1 MTFQSEL
8 SQEDLSQAGLPQAE
22 LSNLNHQA
30 TSQVSRY
37 SGFSWLDKL
46 TRLPKQ
52 FRQSLLTII
61 CCLFLVVSAAS
72 YSQPTYAAGQSSQ
85 SNSSD
90 SKKQQLKQL
99 QQQINQLKKKLK
111 ETRQQYRGEQQSLQ
125 NNEIRIAKLNRQLDK
140 LNLQLK
146 DSDKQSKQLRNQR
159 NQMQGK
165 VSQQKQQLAQ
175 QLESAWQNGSQEQ
188 LKLMLNQ
195 QDPQKVGRM
204 LVWYDYFN
212 KARVKAI
219 ADLQQSQQKLKQ
231 TETLLAE
238 KQLSLRQLRQQQSSD
253 KQKLD
258 QQAKQRKN
266 LLAKLNKQLKSQK
279 SRLSQKQTD
288 QKTLQKLIDT
298 LQISWHEL
306 NKKINK
312 KPFRKLKGKMK
323 WPVSGNRLNNY
334 NSWREKGQLRWKG
347 IRIAANAGRNVRAIS
362 HGRVVFADWLR
373 GFGLLLIL
381 DHGDGYMTLYGYN
394 QSLNKEVGDWVNAR
408 DILATVGQSGGQK
421 RNALY
426 FEMRKNG
433 KPFNPVGW
441 VR

>member
-1 MTFQSEL
+1 MTFQSEP
-8 SQEDLSQAGLPQAE
+8 SQADRSLVE
-22 LSNLNHQA
+22 LSNLSGRA

-37 SGFSWLDKL
+37 SGFSWLGKL
-46 TRLPKQ
+46 AHLPEQ

-72 YSQPTYAAGQSSQ
+72 YSQSTYAATNQSSQ
-85 SNSSD
+85 NSSSD
-90 SKKQQLKQL
+90 GKKQQLEQL
-99 QQQINQLKKKLK
+99 KRQINQLKKKLK
-111 ETRQQYRGEQQSLQ
+111 ETRQQYRGEQRSLQ
-125 NNEIRIAKLNRQLDK
+125 QNEIQIAKLSRQLDK

-146 DSDKQSKQLRNQR
+146 DSDKQIKQLRSQR

-219 ADLQQSQQKLKQ
+219 ADLQQSQKKLKQ

-238 KQLSLRQLRQQQSSD
+238 KQLNLRQLRQQQSSD
-253 KQKLD
+253 KQQLD
-258 QQAKQRKN
+258 QQAKQRKT

-279 SRLSQKQTD
+279 SHLSQKQTD
-288 QKTLQKLIDT
+288 QKALQKLIDT

-306 NKKINK
+306 NQQINK

-408 DILATVGQSGGQK
+408 DVLATVGQSGGQK